1 MGRLS
6 SLASSESGGAPTS
19 GAACCVSFGQLKVVL
34 ITDGPEGLQSAA
46 VWLLAAHAL

>member
-6 SLASSESGGAPTS
+6 SLASSESGGESTS
-19 GAACCVSFGQLKVVL
+19 GAACVSIGQLKVVL
-34 ITDGPEGLQSAA
+34 IIDGSEGLQSAA